1 MLQERQT
8 LEERQASMAQEGLK
22 ILHRYMD
29 HREMTDIM
37 SKSLGRKVTAKTRD
51 ADFGAP
57 TAINRTGGNFKAN
70 AKPVK
75 ASRPFTQPSRTP
87 IQIPAQFANDRQ
99 KSRMFRLAV
108 HELGHALS
116 NLLFC
121 GGVDGVLLTAIDG
134 GGCGMS
140 YGLNG
145 SGEDGC
151 RMNLAGLAAERL
163 VAGDPLPVEGFQKDI
178 ERAQQD
184 LRSIATLEV
193 EIGPRMVEIYA
204 SLQDTFA
211 TSWTAALSE
220 GATQL
225 TRRGVLSG
233 KALFE
238 IFNDSQKKAAD
249 MGGLTFAKSFQH
261 TSIGFGN
268 GAPHQDIVMFPKA
281 VLFVRKEIK

>member
-1 MLQERQT
+1 
-8 LEERQASMAQEGLK
+8 
-22 ILHRYMD
+22 
-29 HREMTDIM
+29 
-37 SKSLGRKVTAKTRD
+37 
-51 ADFGAP
+51 
-57 TAINRTGGNFKAN
+57 
-70 AKPVK
+70 
-75 ASRPFTQPSRTP
+75 
-87 IQIPAQFANDRQ
+87 
-99 KSRMFRLAV
+99 
-108 HELGHALS
+108 
-116 NLLFC
+116 
-121 GGVDGVLLTAIDG
+121 
-134 GGCGMS
+134 
-140 YGLNG
+140 
-145 SGEDGC
+145 
-151 RMNLAGLAAERL
+151 MNLAGLAAERL

-225 TRRGVLSG
+225 TRRGALSG

-238 IFNDSQKKAAD
+238 IFNDSQKRAAD